1 MKKILILIPFLFFGC
16 DKKDDSDKDDF
27 RKQYTGL
34 FNFTTTKSNVCMCY
48 DLSLDCIN
56 GWRNTILS
64 TKTTT
69 SNIALYDTNKL
80 AIKFGNDTLGK
91 ADNVFI
97 TQTMY
102 PVVSFDGV
110 LSQTNYPLGGRNLFQ
125 GYFVGLD
132 TIIIKIELGL
142 NGMYDK
148 YEVKGIRKK

>member
-1 MKKILILIPFLFFGC
+1 MKKLLIIIPFLFFGC
-16 DKKDDSDKDDF
+16 DKKNDSNNGDF

-48 DLSLDCIN
+48 DLSSDCIN
-56 GWRNTILS
+56 GWRETILS
-64 TKTTT
+64 TKTIT
-69 SNIALYDTNKL
+69 SNIALYDTNRL
-80 AIKFGNDTLGK
+80 SIKFGNDTMGK

-102 PVVSFDGV
+102 PVVSLDGV
-110 LSQTNYPLGGRNLFQ
+110 LSQTNYPLGGRNFFQ
-125 GYFVGLD
+125 GHFVGLD